1 MGERGRDADI
11 TPEGRVVD
19 WLSRRA
25 VALHVVTIG
34 VIGGCAFAFWWQLH
48 RALDGNEL
56 SWAYTF
62 EWPLFAG
69 LAGVIWWQQVH
80 EDPERVSHRKKVAE
94 DVRQR
99 SVPATH
105 RWDAAGDDVGDDA
118 EMAAYNRYLA
128 ELSSSGRRKSWRG
141 S

>member
-1 MGERGRDADI
+1 MR
-11 TPEGRVVD
+11 

-25 VALHVVTIG
+25 VALHAGSFGVVA
-34 VIGGCAFAFWWQLH
+34 GCGFAFWWQLH
-48 RALDGNEL
+48 RALAGNEL

-69 LAGVIWWQQVH
+69 LAAVIWWQQLH
-80 EDPERVSHRKKVAE
+80 ESPERIDSRHSRVTDGPGENTA
-94 DVRQR
+94 
-99 SVPATH
+99 
-105 RWDAAGDDVGDDA
+105 DAPHWDVGEDDP

-128 ELSSSGRRKSWRG
+128 GLSRRRKSWRG

>member
-1 MGERGRDADI
+1 VRPPAAPDPVR
-11 TPEGRVVD
+11 

-25 VALHVVTIG
+25 VALHAASAGVV
-34 VIGGCAFAFWWQLH
+34 GGCAFAFWWQLH

-69 LAGVIWWQQVH
+69 ITAVIWWQQVH
-80 EDPERVSHRKKVAE
+80 ESPERIARRHRRSTEGRDPEPSNDA
-94 DVRQR
+94 
-99 SVPATH
+99 P
-105 RWDAAGDDVGDDA
+105 RWDAGADDP

-128 ELSSSGRRKSWRG
+128 GLAGRRKSWR
-141 S
+141 SS